1 MNNKQCHIHQNG
13 FTLLELL
20 ISITLIAVILA
31 IIFGAMRLGFR
42 SIDKGEAKMESLER
56 LRSSINIIE
65 SQIQSHIPLT
75 FTEDGVIKSYF
86 HADDNSLSF
95 ASNFSIWG
103 GQKGYV
109 IVSYTI
115 EHDPIGKKSLYA
127 TENIVGTQHENKTK
141 LFDNLDNIEFE
152 FFGKDPLKDNAE
164 WLREWGNNTAIPEKV
179 RLHIVDGTRSFS
191 LTIPLNA
198 GKKA

>member
-1 MNNKQCHIHQNG
+1 MKNHKTINRNAG

-20 ISITLIAVILA
+20 ISITLIAVLLV

-42 SIDKGEAKMESLER
+42 SIDKGQAKIEYLER
-56 LRSSINIIE
+56 LRSSLNIIE
-65 SQIQSHIPLT
+65 SQIQSNLPLT
-75 FTEDGVIKSYF
+75 FTEEGSTKYYF
-86 HADDNSLSF
+86 QADNNSVRF
-95 ASNFSIWG
+95 ASNFSIWN
-103 GQKGYV
+103 GQNGYV

-127 TENIVGTQHENKTK
+127 AENIVGTQHENKTK

-164 WLREWGNNTAIPEKV
+164 WLRQWSNNTAIPEKV